1 MITRN
6 RAMTALKEQLAYPA
20 RDRSDLLDTKF
31 AGEESLSLEVKE
43 LRETLERAV
52 NTLPPG
58 GRKSSC

>member
-1 MITRN
+1 
-6 RAMTALKEQLAYPA
+6 MTALKEQLAYPA
-20 RDRSDLLDTKF
+20 RDRLDLLDTKF

-43 LRETLERAV
+43 LREALERAV